1 MAAAAKRALAAAAP
15 PPPRLPPLPPPPPK
29 QLEPEAEPEL
39 EPEPEPEPELAALTS
54 AEEAQKVLAL
64 AENAIRDANRA
75 AILAKIRI
83 EQDGARKASELMAS
97 SKVNARKAIWSNV
110 RVVACTA
117 SAALQVSRRL
127 ERDMNEGLG
136 KGKKAD
142 AGPPLKFDFVVLD
155 EAAAMLEPDAIGCLL
170 HGARAMLLVGD
181 QNQLPPFSKWKDA
194 DTARYTISLMAR
206 LASSICSS
214 PGPGARRGSELTQS
228 APAPAAAPK
237 AGGKGKGKPGS
248 VAPGGKGKGA
258 RGGSVG
264 SFQEEAPMPVS
275 GGAPSFMLT
284 DQYRMHPTI
293 AAIISSTFYQN
304 KVKTATITSKERQH
318 PMPACFVNVAGQEEF
333 RELSCFNA
341 EEAEQAASIAAHCVN
356 YLGFAPARVNVLAFY
371 NAQRDLLEKLLA
383 RDGIGEVPVVSVD
396 SMQGREADVVIV
408 SCCRS
413 GGIGL
418 GFVADPRRVNVALSR
433 ARESLVVLGS
443 APTLQVERIWNSALR
458 GMQKFG
464 SAFELQNAVEQAL
477 PRLWAA
483 PRRVEEPSTYNRRAE
498 RSSADRAFDEPDEG
512 RTPEAKL
519 EQRDS
524 DVLDDWDASDD
535 DEAPAAG
542 GNSLLDGNIDLN
554 Q

>member
-1 MAAAAKRALAAAAP
+1 
-15 PPPRLPPLPPPPPK
+15 
-29 QLEPEAEPEL
+29 
-39 EPEPEPEPELAALTS
+39 
-54 AEEAQKVLAL
+54 
-64 AENAIRDANRA
+64 
-75 AILAKIRI
+75 
-83 EQDGARKASELMAS
+83 
-97 SKVNARKAIWSNV
+97 
-110 RVVACTA
+110 
-117 SAALQVSRRL
+117 
-127 ERDMNEGLG
+127 
-136 KGKKAD
+136 
-142 AGPPLKFDFVVLD
+142 
-155 EAAAMLEPDAIGCLL
+155 
-170 HGARAMLLVGD
+170 MLLVGD

-214 PGPGARRGSELTQS
+214 PVPGARRGSELTA
-228 APAPAAAPK
+228 APAAAAPK
-237 AGGKGKGKPGS
+237 ASGKGKGKPGS
-248 VAPGGKGKGA
+248 VAPGGKGKGGK
-258 RGGSVG
+258 GGGGGVG
-264 SFQEEAPMPVS
+264 TLQEEVPMQP

-293 AAIISSTFYQN
+293 ASIVSSTFYQN
-304 KVKTATITSKERQH
+304 KVKTAAITSKERQH

-333 RELSCFNA
+333 RDLSCFNA
-341 EEAEQAASIAAHCVN
+341 EEAEQACSIAHHCVN
-356 YLGFAPARVNVLAFY
+356 YLGFAPTRVNVLAFY

-383 RDGIGEVPVVSVD
+383 RDGIAEVPVVSVD

-433 ARESLVVLGS
+433 ARESLIVLGS
-443 APTLQVERIWNSALR
+443 APTLQVERIWNSAMR

-483 PRRVEEPSTYNRRAE
+483 PRRVEDPASHRRAE

-535 DEAPAAG
+535 DEEAPAAG
-542 GNSLLDGNIDLN
+542 GNGLLDGNIDLN
-554 Q
+554 QPN